1 MAAIIVRMDDLRR
14 IKIPKEIIDSIGG
27 ATEGTQFEIECF
39 SSGGFLVQKVVN
51 TENIYNDIIYLK
63 NHINSPDV
71 SAEFNYDN
79 INKINEKLDE
89 IKNIVYMENYKKK
102 EQ

>member
-39 SSGGFLVQKVVN
+39 SSGGFLV
-51 TENIYNDIIYLK
+51 
-63 NHINSPDV
+63 
-71 SAEFNYDN
+71 
-79 INKINEKLDE
+79 
-89 IKNIVYMENYKKK
+89 
-102 EQ
+102 